1 MKYLFKQFK
10 KNTILDFL
18 IIIFLSHIFYRIT
31 FVESLQ
37 DEFSLISQINNNN
50 VTSKSFFV
58 ESPSFTLI
66 GLLLG
71 IENIDIYKILIY
83 LFSIICFCLIVL
95 NIQFLD
101 KFSSLFLFG
110 GWLVTCSWFLGYV
123 DIISVVL
130 MVLISKNCIENNIG
144 YSNTGIYFL
153 LLSIN
158 HNAISLVVS
167 IIYLLL
173 SKKEDVKKLLLIIFG
188 SQILGNVFVQMYLN
202 YINFS
207 GRGRLRFIFNDN
219 VIENATR
226 FVGENIF
233 IVLWSGFLGISLIML
248 LVFNAT
254 NWDVIKMIIISL
266 LIALFFTSIA
276 LDTSRIFS
284 ILAVPI
290 IIHTLDLFNKNINF
304 QNKISITY
312 SIVAL
317 SHFFIGVYYYYGS
330 SLTSSPMNEIET
342 FYDFI
347 PRMVNSL
354 MSNLWN

>member
-10 KNTILDFL
+10 KNTFLDFL
-18 IIIFLSHIFYRIT
+18 IIIFLSHIFYRFT
-31 FVESLQ
+31 FIDTLQ
-37 DEFSLISQINNNN
+37 DEFSLISQIKNNNI
-50 VTSKSFFV
+50 TSKSFFV
-58 ESPSFTLI
+58 ESPTFTFI

-83 LFSIICFCLIVL
+83 LVSIICFCLIVL

-110 GWLVTCSWFLGYV
+110 GWLVTCSWFVGYV

-130 MVLISKNCIENNIG
+130 MVLISKNCVENNIG
-144 YSNTGIYFL
+144 YLNTGTYFL

-173 SKKEDVKKLLLIIFG
+173 SKQENIKKLLLIIFG
-188 SQILGNVFVQMYLN
+188 SQILGNIFVQLYLN
-202 YINFS
+202 YINFK
-207 GRGRLRFIFNDN
+207 GRGRLRFVFNDN

-233 IVLWSGFLGISLIML
+233 IVLWSGFLGISLIMIL
-248 LVFNAT
+248 MFNVS
-254 NWDVIKMIIISL
+254 NWKILKMIIISL
-266 LIALFFTSIA
+266 FIALFFTSIA
-276 LDTSRIFS
+276 LDTSRVFS
-284 ILAVPI
+284 ILVVPI
-290 IIHTLDLFNKNINF
+290 IIYTLDLFNKNLNF
-304 QNKISITY
+304 KNKISLTY
-312 SIVAL
+312 SFVAII
-317 SHFFIGVYYYYGS
+317 HFFIGVYYYYGS

-347 PRMVNSL
+347 TRMVNSL
-354 MSNLWN
+354 MSNIWK

>member
-18 IIIFLSHIFYRIT
+18 IILFLSHIFYRFT
-31 FVESLQ
+31 FIESIQ
-37 DEFSLISQINNNN
+37 GEFSLISQITNNN

-58 ESPSFTLI
+58 ESPTFTVI

-83 LFSIICFCLIVL
+83 LISIICFCLIVL

-110 GWLVTCSWFLGYV
+110 GWLVTCSWFVGYV
-123 DIISVVL
+123 DIISIVL
-130 MVLISKNCIENNIG
+130 MVLISKNCVENNVG
-144 YSNTGIYFL
+144 FVNTGMYFL

-158 HNAISLVVS
+158 HNAISLAVS
-167 IIYLLL
+167 IIYLIL
-173 SKKEDVKKLLLIIFG
+173 SKKENIKKMLLIIFG
-188 SQILGNVFVQMYLN
+188 SQILGNIFVQFYLN

-207 GRGRLRFIFNDN
+207 GRGRLRFVFNDN

-233 IVLWSGFLGISLIML
+233 IVLWSGFLGISLLML
-248 LVFNAT
+248 LIFNT
-254 NWDVIKMIIISL
+254 IRWDEIKMIIISL
-266 LIALFFTSIA
+266 FIALFFTSIA
-276 LDTSRIFS
+276 LDTSRVFS
-284 ILAVPI
+284 ILVVPI
-290 IIHTLDLFNKNINF
+290 IIYTLDLFNKNINF

-312 SIVAL
+312 SVAVL
-317 SHFFIGVYYYYGS
+317 SHFFIGVYYFYGS
-330 SLTSSPMNEIET
+330 SITSSPMNEVET

-354 MSNLWN
+354 MSNIWN